1 MAWRSDSF
9 GHRTDGP
16 VAGGSAQKIDRAAD
30 RHRAAMTKVV
40 KAAKTLASDRRE
52 TLDAIKDPQLKL
64 SAAR

>member
-1 MAWRSDSF
+1 
-9 GHRTDGP
+9 
-16 VAGGSAQKIDRAAD
+16 
-30 RHRAAMTKVV
+30 MTKVV